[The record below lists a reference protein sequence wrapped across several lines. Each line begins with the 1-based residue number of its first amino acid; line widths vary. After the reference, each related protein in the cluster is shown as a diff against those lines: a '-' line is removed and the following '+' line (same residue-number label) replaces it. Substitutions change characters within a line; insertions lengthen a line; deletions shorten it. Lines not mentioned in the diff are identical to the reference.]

1 MFASSWYGCQV
12 NDSKRSLREGFAMSA
27 AHRGSNESLPK
38 LTAHALVVSQQMFR
52 RSKLSDGRL
61 TFRG

>member
-38 LTAHALVVSQQMFR
+38 LTAHALVINQ
-52 RSKLSDGRL
+52 
-61 TFRG
+61 